1 MCSTENALRYY
12 AESLLPRAITVGW
25 KRLRILLL
33 QALITTHTENG
44 TGWSVV
50 YFPPLPLQ
58 TNMPASKIKTVGSK
72 THQESDHLCWNWVW
86 GHHVYSPIAAIILG
100 AESACHTAISIAAS
114 QLGFWSLTNYF
125 QKSVQGK
132 AVRIDPQHLF
142 PWHCNDEFL
151 LLFPLASSHLGQIS
165 GCHIPRMMFSSF
177 GSSVK
182 TGGSK

>member
-1 MCSTENALRYY
+1 MARASLWFTSLPSLFKPTCLQVKLRQWVLKHTRSQITCVEI
-12 AESLLPRAITVGW
+12 ESEGIMFTLP
-25 KRLRILLL
+25 
-33 QALITTHTENG
+33 
-44 TGWSVV
+44 
-50 YFPPLPLQ
+50 F
-58 TNMPASKIKTVGSK
+58 
-72 THQESDHLCWNWVW
+72 
-86 GHHVYSPIAAIILG
+86 AAIILG

-142 PWHCNDEFL
+142 PSHCNYEFL